1 MDRLKEECGVVAVY
15 QMGSRN
21 GRNVYPLV
29 VRALLELQN
38 RGQLSAGLTS
48 YNPDRNRILQT
59 HKDLGTVHEVFRLHT
74 PHKSQLLMEEYGG
87 IAAIGHNRYATSGQ
101 ADSAN
106 AQPFER
112 VHGRMW
118 KWFAIAFNGNLAN
131 YDQLKQDLESNGYH
145 ITYHSDTEV
154 MMHYINREMRGDD
167 RPDFPQMFANL
178 TRIFD
183 GAYNIAFINAAGDL
197 VVMRDPLGI
206 KPMCY
211 AVQDDLL
218 VVASESVVHHN
229 LNIANVQMLAPGEM
243 LIANR
248 EGYRVERYWPEG
260 EKRYCFFEWVYFSN
274 LASSLEGR
282 SVYHVRNEVG
292 RELAEMELRNRR
304 EPVGE
309 LVISIPETAN
319 TVAASF
325 GYHLGLP
332 VVNGLLRN
340 RYVGRTFI
348 DGTTRDDAVR
358 MKFTPLTDVLEG
370 RRIYLVDDT
379 LVRGTTLKTVI
390 AILKERGHAREVH
403 VRIGCPPVMGPCFYG
418 IDMPTVRELFA
429 PGFAR
434 NGNGHAGGNGRNGE
448 LPAEVLA
455 RMAADLGADS
465 LSYLGA
471 DGLVRATGMPKEDL
485 CLACLNSDYPT
496 PWGRQRYER
505 SLEEAGLAPPVAAKA

>member
-1 MDRLKEECGVVAVY
+1 MDRLKEECGVVAIY
-15 QMGSRN
+15 QMGKGN
-21 GRNVYPLV
+21 ERNVSPYV

-48 YNPDRNRILQT
+48 YNPHRNRILQT

-74 PHKSQLLMEEYGG
+74 PHKSQQLMEEYGG

-131 YDQLKQDLESNGYH
+131 YEQLKGDLESHGYH

-154 MMHYINREMRGDD
+154 MMHYINREMRGDEP
-167 RPDFPQMFANL
+167 PDFAAMFANL

-218 VVASESVVHHN
+218 IVASESVVHHN
-229 LNIANVQMLAPGEM
+229 LNINDVKMLAPGEM
-243 LIANR
+243 IIANR
-248 EGYRVERYWPEG
+248 DGYRVQRYWPEQR
-260 EKRYCFFEWVYFSN
+260 KRYCFFEWIYFSN
-274 LASSLEGR
+274 LASNMEGR

-292 RELAEMELRNRR
+292 RELAEMERQNGR

-319 TVAASF
+319 TVASSF

-332 VVNGLLRN
+332 VVAGLLRN

-348 DGTTRDDAVR
+348 DGSTRDDAVR

-370 RRIYLVDDT
+370 RNIYLVDDT

-390 AILKERGHAREVH
+390 AILKERGRAKGVH

-418 IDMPTVRELFA
+418 IDMPTVGELFA
-429 PGFAR
+429 PAYALS
-434 NGNGHAGGNGRNGE
+434 GNGHNGKGNDGNGHKTD
-448 LPAEVLA
+448 LPPETLA
-455 RMAADLGADS
+455 RMAAELGADS
-465 LSYLGA
+465 LSYLNM
-471 DGLVRATGMPKEDL
+471 DGLVRATGIPKDDL
-485 CLACLNSDYPT
+485 CLACVNTDYPT
-496 PWGRQRYER
+496 EWGAKRYQQ
-505 SLEEAGLAPPVAAKA
+505 SLKISGLI